1 MSHQMIQRIS
11 HVGIHVFDLEAS
23 RGFYT
28 EIVGLAVS
36 DVNEERGMVF
46 LSSHPDVEHHE
57 LLLVGGR
64 ETERGSKMLQQI
76 SFRVDSLE
84 SLLAYRDRFASA
96 GTPIDMEVSHGNAIG
111 IYFYDPDGNR
121 VEVFW
126 GTGLEATQ
134 TFLHSIDLTL
144 PTAEI
149 VAEVERQVELYGAD
163 GVIEEEF
170 MRKQR
175 LHQADR

>member
-1 MSHQMIQRIS
+1 MPTNQMIERIS
-11 HVGIHVFDLEAS
+11 HVGLHVFDLEES
-23 RGFYT
+23 RRFYT
-28 EIVGLAVS
+28 EIVGLVVS
-36 DVNEERGMVF
+36 DFNSERGMVF
-46 LSSHPDVEHHE
+46 LSSHPEVEHHE
-57 LLLVGGR
+57 LLLVAGR
-64 ETERGSKMLQQI
+64 DTERGSKAVQQI

-84 SLLAYRDRFASA
+84 SLLAYRDRFAAA
-96 GTPIDMEVSHGNAIG
+96 GTPIDMEVSHGNAVG

-126 GTGLEATQ
+126 GTGLTATQ

-144 PTAEI
+144 PIADI
-149 VAEVERQVELYGAD
+149 VAEVERQVDLYGDD

-175 LHQADR
+175 LH

>member
-1 MSHQMIQRIS
+1 MIERIS
-11 HVGIHVFDLEAS
+11 HVGLHVNDLEAS
-23 RGFYT
+23 RRFYT
-28 EIVGLAVS
+28 EVVGLTVT
-36 DVNEERGMVF
+36 DEQVERGMVF
-46 LSSHPDVEHHE
+46 LSSHPEREHHE

-64 ETERGSKMLQQI
+64 ETERGSKMLQQV
-76 SFRVDSLE
+76 SFRLDSLE
-84 SLLAYRDRFASA
+84 SLLVYRDRFAEA
-96 GTPIDMEVSHGNAIG
+96 ETPIDMEVSHGNAIG

-121 VEVFW
+121 IEVFW

-149 VAEVERQVELYGAD
+149 VAEVERQVGLYGAD

-175 LHQADR
+175 LHAQKG